1 MGGSVIALEFA
12 RLTKGIKISNIPPE
26 TTSDDVRYKFS
37 NKKIGGGQVTDMM
50 LDKKNGVAN
59 VYFEESS
66 GKYGH

>member
-1 MGGSVIALEFA
+1 MVTLEFA

-37 NKKIGGGQVTDMM
+37 NKRIGGGQVRDMTF
-50 LDKKNGVAN
+50 DKNNGVAN

-66 GKYGH
+66 GKYEN